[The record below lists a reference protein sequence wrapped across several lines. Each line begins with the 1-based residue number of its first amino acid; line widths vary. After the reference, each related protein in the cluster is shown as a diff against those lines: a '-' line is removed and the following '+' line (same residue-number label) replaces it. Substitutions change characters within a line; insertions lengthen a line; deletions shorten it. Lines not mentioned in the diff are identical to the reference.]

1 MSIMRTDAHTHK
13 IPAAPNRTALI
24 NLSPGENPGGKTEN
38 LFFSCG
44 IHPADCG
51 RFTMDALRKT
61 LTQVP
66 CSALGECGL
75 DASIPVDPDFQEK
88 IFRAQIELAEELNL
102 PLVIHCVRQYYDL
115 IRIRK
120 ETAAKIP
127 WLIHG
132 FRGKPETGK
141 ALLNAGMILSLSPVW
156 LMHRESFPD
165 WLPDG
170 AFLLETDESD
180 IPLPSLYEHAIRLR
194 KDTMERF
201 GMMLQE
207 TFEKFLGIGTALH
220 SSSSFSSSASSSP
233 DSRARG

>member
-1 MSIMRTDAHTHK
+1 MFLIDAHTH
-13 IPAAPNRTALI
+13 IVPPSPDIRALVNR
-24 NLSPGENPGGKTEN
+24 NPGETAKPSEKR
-38 LFFSCG
+38 FYSCG
-44 IHPADCG
+44 IHPADI
-51 RFTMDALRKT
+51 RKYSLEELQST
-61 LTQVP
+61 LVQIP
-66 CSALGECGL
+66 CSAVGECGL
-75 DASIPVDPDFQEK
+75 DARFPAGQET
-88 IFRAQIELAEELNL
+88 IFRKQIRLSEELKL
-102 PLVIHCVRQYYDL
+102 PIVIHCVRKYYDL

-120 ETAAKIP
+120 TEHAAMP

-132 FRGKPETGK
+132 FRGNPEIGK
-141 ALLNAGMILSLSPVW
+141 ALLQTGCLLSLSPVW
-156 LMHRESFPD
+156 LMHLESFPD

-180 IPLPSLYEHAIRLR
+180 IPLPTLYEQAIRLR